1 MYGAGTMGLERLRLG
16 VATVATMVEIG
27 LVQVLVP
34 SRSLGARAS
43 EARVEVAGGADVV
56 AAMHC

>member
-1 MYGAGTMGLERLRLG
+1 MGLERLRLG

-56 AAMHC
+56 AAMQS